1 MDSLRTELETLN
13 SSTAAILEYL
23 KGDDVRSTKLLDE
36 LESTPDHIKKAKTS
50 IFESTTAIQQLVTS
64 PVEYHQQLLIHY
76 QYIAC
81 IRWLCRFEV
90 PTIVPEHGSMTYHEI
105 ARKAS
110 VPESQLRRICRMART
125 SGLFEEVDE
134 DTLAHSTLSKQLR
147 QGSSFLDAMMFLTE
161 MSSRSAS
168 KMVERTERFGPTSA
182 KNETAFNIAFDT
194 DLPFYG
200 YLSQNPALG
209 ARFAGTMRFLGAGQE
224 FHLDHLINGYNWA
237 VLGEAR
243 IVDVGGS
250 QGHASIALASK
261 FPRLRFIVQD
271 LPDVVERAKK
281 TLLSHPL
288 EPSVASRLTF
298 EAHNFFHPQPHS
310 SRGADVFFARLIFS
324 NYDDE
329 EAVTILN
336 NLVSAM
342 GRNSR
347 LIIMSAVLPEPGT
360 VSLREEALERAT
372 DLGKLQLLNGK
383 ERDLRDWKMLFE
395 QVPTKLML
403 KAMTKP
409 VGSTLSILEIMLEST
424 S

>member
-1 MDSLRTELETLN
+1 MEDLRTALETLN
-13 SSTAAILEYL
+13 SSTAAILEHL
-23 KGDDVRSTKLLDE
+23 KGDDAHSTKLLDE
-36 LESTPDHIKKAKTS
+36 LESAPDHIRKAKTS
-50 IFESTTAIQQLVTS
+50 IFESTTAIQQLIAG

-76 QYIAC
+76 QYTAC
-81 IRWLCRFEV
+81 VRWLSRYEV
-90 PTIVPEHGSMTYHEI
+90 PTIVPEQGSMTYYEV

-110 VPESQLRRICRMART
+110 VPESQLRRICRMAIT
-125 SGLFEEVDE
+125 SGLFQEVDE
-134 DTLAHSTLSKQLR
+134 DTLAHSTLSKKLR
-147 QGSSFLDAMMFLTE
+147 QGSPFLDAMMFLTE
-161 MSSRSAS
+161 ISSRSAS
-168 KMVERTERFGPTSA
+168 KMVEKTERFGFTSS

-200 YLSQNPALG
+200 YLSQNSALG

-224 FHLDHLINGYNWA
+224 FHLDHLINGYDWA
-237 VLGEAR
+237 GLGEAT

-281 TLLSHPL
+281 SLLSCPL

-298 EAHNFFHPQPHS
+298 EAHNFFQPQPHS

-324 NYDDE
+324 NYDDK
-329 EAVTILN
+329 EAVAILN

-342 GRNSR
+342 GRTSR
-347 LIIMSAVLPEPGT
+347 LIIMSAVLPDPGT
-360 VSLREEALERAT
+360 VSLRQEALERAT

-395 QVPTKLML
+395 QADAKLAL
-403 KAMTKP
+403 KSMTKP
-409 VGSTLSILEIMLEST
+409 VGSTLSILEIILEGAS
-424 S
+424 